1 MTTNEIPETEFSYN
15 RKSPA
20 LVVVDDF
27 YRYPD
32 RVERLARDAE
42 YMGDDRYFKGHRTK
56 RNYLFPYVK
65 EEFERLI
72 QMEIIDWMQQPA
84 NGVFQQTT
92 AADPLVWHSDQQD
105 YAAAVYLTKDR
116 TDAGTSFWKYDASG
130 LSNRRPSDSN
140 EVNAE
145 LYSEFNLTHPDNWE
159 LVDKVGSVY
168 NRLVIWD
175 AKLIHSAS
183 SYGGFSVTEPRLV
196 QLFFFSVKR

>member
-1 MTTNEIPETEFSYN
+1 MTDIPETEFSYN

-32 RVERLARDAE
+32 RVELLARGAE
-42 YMGDDRYFKGHRTK
+42 YMGDDRYFKGQRSK
-56 RNYLFPYVK
+56 RNYLGPYVK

-72 QMEIIDWMQQPA
+72 QREITDWIQQPA

-105 YAAAVYLTKDR
+105 YAAAIYLTKDR
-116 TDAGTSFWKYDASG
+116 TDAGTSFWKHKALGD
-130 LSNRRPSDSN
+130 RRPSG
-140 EVNAE
+140 EPRVNDK
-145 LYSEFNLTHPDNWE
+145 LYSDYNLTHPDFWE

-175 AKLIHSAS
+175 AKLIHSAT
-183 SYGGFSVTEPRLV
+183 SYQGFSLTCPRLV
-196 QLFFFSVKR
+196 QLFFFSIK

>member
-1 MTTNEIPETEFSYN
+1 MSEIPETEFAYN

-20 LVVVDDF
+20 LIVVDDF

-32 RVERLARDAE
+32 KILQLAKEAE
-42 YMGDDRYFKGHRTK
+42 YMKDDRYFKGHRTK
-56 RNYLFPYVK
+56 ENFLFPYVK
-65 EEFERLI
+65 EEFERLL
-72 QMEIIDWMQQPA
+72 QMEITDWMQQPA

-105 YAAAVYLTKDR
+105 YAAAVYLTDNDR
-116 TDAGTSFWKYDASG
+116 TGAGTSFWKHTDH
-130 LSNRRPSDSN
+130 LCRRPSASPAVN
-140 EVNAE
+140 EI
-145 LYSEFNLTHPDNWE
+145 LYSDYNLTHPDNWE
-159 LVDKVGSVY
+159 LVDKVGSVF

-183 SYGGFSVTEPRLV
+183 GYGGFGIHDPRIV

>member
-1 MTTNEIPETEFSYN
+1 MSEIPETEFSYN
-15 RKSPA
+15 RNQPA

-32 RVERLARDAE
+32 VILREAKEAE
-42 YMGDDRYFKGHRTK
+42 YMKDDRYFKGHRTK

-65 EEFERLI
+65 EEFERLL

-105 YAAAVYLTKDR
+105 YAAAVYLTENS
-116 TDAGTSFWKYDASG
+116 TNAGTSFWKNTLNG
-130 LSNRRPSDSN
+130 LRRPSADP
-140 EVNAE
+140 EINAE
-145 LYSEFNLTHPDNWE
+145 LYSEYNLTHPDNWT
-159 LVDKVGSVY
+159 LVDKVGSVF

-183 SYGGFSVTEPRLV
+183 SYGGFSIHDPRVV
-196 QLFFFSVKR
+196 QLFFFSVRR

>member
-1 MTTNEIPETEFSYN
+1 MTEIPETEFAYN

-27 YRYPD
+27 YRYPE
-32 RVERLARDAE
+32 RVEQLARDAE

-72 QMEIIDWMQQPA
+72 QMEITDWMQQPA

-105 YAAAVYLTKDR
+105 YAAAVYLTR
-116 TDAGTSFWKYDASG
+116 ERVDAGTSFWRYAKGDRH
-130 LSNRRPSDSN
+130 NRRPDTNPTIN
-140 EVNAE
+140 ET
-145 LYSEFNLTHPDNWE
+145 LYSEFNLTHQDNWE

-183 SYGGFSVTEPRLV
+183 SYGGFSVTDPRLV

>member
-1 MTTNEIPETEFSYN
+1 MTEIPETEFSYN

-32 RVERLARDAE
+32 RVEQLARDAE

-72 QMEIIDWMQQPA
+72 QMEITDWMQQPA

-105 YAAAVYLTKDR
+105 YAAAVYLTR
-116 TDAGTSFWKYDASG
+116 ERVDAGTSFWRYAKGDRH
-130 LSNRRPSDSN
+130 NRRPDTNPTIN
-140 EVNAE
+140 ET
-145 LYSEFNLTHPDNWE
+145 LYSEFNLTHQDNWE

-183 SYGGFSVTEPRLV
+183 SYGGFSVTDPRLV